1 MNFLNH
7 AFLSDDNKCLS
18 RVSGTCLKPF
28 DGLVAPVPASTSSPL
43 PENSF
48 GSIISDLWCGT
59 LNVVP
64 SGHPQQLPARTNP
77 VLCPILLRLPLA
89 SGEELGCAQDMKP
102 GATEAAER
110 YKKYVVELCRK
121 Y

>member
-1 MNFLNH
+1 M
-7 AFLSDDNKCLS
+7 
-18 RVSGTCLKPF
+18 SGTCLKPF
-28 DGLVAPVPASTSSPL
+28 DGLVAPVPGSTSPPL

-48 GSIISDLWCGT
+48 GSIISDLWSCT
-59 LNVVP
+59 FYVVP
-64 SGHPQQLPARTNP
+64 LGDPQQLPAKTNP

-89 SGEELGCAQDMKP
+89 SGEELGHAQDMKP
-102 GATEAAER
+102 GTTEVAER